1 MAEDEN
7 NGEEQKSSKKLII
20 IIVVLVLIIAGGG
33 AAFFMMGN
41 DDPSA
46 QEQNADQI
54 ESKKDGGE
62 EAEESSNEIIY
73 YNLEQ
78 PLRVNF
84 PTGSSASLI
93 EIKVAFLV
101 SNEETIE
108 ALKKHEP
115 MIVNNLLMA
124 ISAAGADKLKQI
136 EGKNELRALMLDETG
151 KVIKKMTESDGVKEV
166 FFTAFVMQ

>member
-1 MAEDEN
+1 MAED

-20 IIVVLVLIIAGGG
+20 IIVVLLLIIVGGG
-33 AAFFMMGN
+33 AAFFMMGS
-41 DDPSA
+41 DESA
-46 QEQNADQI
+46 AQGADSEQV
-54 ESKKDGGE
+54 ESQKEVDE
-62 EAEESSNEIIY
+62 EAEESSNEVIY

-78 PLRVNF
+78 PLRVDF
-84 PTGSSASLI
+84 PRGSSASLI

-101 SNEETIE
+101 NNEDTEG

-124 ISAAGADKLKQI
+124 ISAAGADKLKQV

-151 KVIKKMTESDGVKEV
+151 KVMKKMTGSNGVKEV